1 MRRLGQWDLRCLE
14 TSAGYVTPSLRSV
27 VTTNLPWFLS
37 IDPMV
42 SASNLYIK
50 HVLLVPKFIMPR
62 GGATDAYS
70 SLFVSVCVCLLPGY
84 RIVHSKLSPDTS
96 TTGRNIFSELY
107 DKLLVLKLRL

>member
-1 MRRLGQWDLRCLE
+1 MREKL
-14 TSAGYVTPSLRSV
+14 A
-27 VTTNLPWFLS
+27 NHFS
-37 IDPMV
+37 IDLV
-42 SASNLYIK
+42 ES
-50 HVLLVPKFIMPR
+50 LLNC
-62 GGATDAYS
+62 GATDAYS